1 MHGAR
6 IEPISH
12 AALFATRLN
21 HFFGTPV
28 TCASRTV
35 DRLRKS
41 IPSFDC
47 VPGCHDC
54 CGPVTASSTEMARLP
69 VKSRAVHDAA
79 LAALS
84 CPHLG
89 ENGCQVYDERPLIC
103 RLFGT
108 TPSLPCP
115 NGRRPE
121 VMINAKVEQ
130 KIHWFNRNTRQVL
143 V

>member
-1 MHGAR
+1 MSLSEDDR
-6 IEPISH
+6 IIDTLRQQIP
-12 AALFATRLN
+12 AFA
-21 HFFGTPV
+21 
-28 TCASRTV
+28 
-35 DRLRKS
+35 
-41 IPSFDC
+41 C

-69 VKSRAVHDAA
+69 RRSSAVREAA
-79 LAALS
+79 LDALS

-89 ENGCQVYDERPLIC
+89 PQGCTVYEERPLIC

-115 NGRRPE
+115 RGAGPE
-121 VMINAKVEQ
+121 TRVAPAVEQ
-130 KIHWFNRNTRQVL
+130 RIHWFARRTRQVL